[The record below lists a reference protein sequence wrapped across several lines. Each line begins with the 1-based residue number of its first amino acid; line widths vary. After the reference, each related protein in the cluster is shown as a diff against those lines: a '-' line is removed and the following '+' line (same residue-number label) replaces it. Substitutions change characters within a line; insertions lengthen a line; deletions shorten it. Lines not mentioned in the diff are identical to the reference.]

1 MPVSEDNLQ
10 DLVLVFSYMLIQ
22 RIELRLPG
30 LVANT
35 IKCLAITLAQQHS
48 TGIFLCRMWKQTD
61 KQCLSSL
68 LHLGTLHLIIK
79 CISNKEHL
87 FSFYCA

>member
-10 DLVLVFSYMLIQ
+10 DVVLVFSYMLIQ

-35 IKCLAITLAQQHS
+35 IKCLAITLAPQHS
-48 TGIFLCRMWKQTD
+48 TGIFLCTMWRQTD
-61 KQCLSSL
+61 RQCLSSL
-68 LHLGTLHLIIK
+68 LHLDTLHQV
-79 CISNKEHL
+79 H
-87 FSFYCA
+87 F